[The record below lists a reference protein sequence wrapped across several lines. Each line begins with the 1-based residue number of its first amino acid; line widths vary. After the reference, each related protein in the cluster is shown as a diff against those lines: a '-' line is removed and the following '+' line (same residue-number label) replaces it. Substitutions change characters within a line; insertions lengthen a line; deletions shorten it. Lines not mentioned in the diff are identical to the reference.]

1 MLKQKSRLLLAA
13 MLLTGISF
21 VACNDGEKKADE
33 ATPAADSPKMEAP
46 KVDTPA
52 KAMTTDSPDSL
63 HDEKMDKADPK
74 PLKPGT

>member
-1 MLKQKSRLLLAA
+1 MLKQKTKLLLAG
-13 MLLTGISF
+13 LLFTGISF

-33 ATPAADSPKMEAP
+33 AAPAADSPKMEAP

-52 KAMTTDSPDSL
+52 ATKEIKDSL
-63 HDEKMDKADPK
+63 HGEKMDSADPK